1 MAGKGW
7 PEVRTEC
14 CVWCFD
20 FKGPVQSSW
29 ALTPI
34 HGYRWQS
41 LCPPCWR
48 ELSFHGWGV
57 CGAPEGTAP
66 KLSGAIGNHQW
77 LNYQASS
84 GLKLP
89 WRRSSGSM
97 WCVWATWGWEHGV
110 CGFSTEEKG
119 KSGRVALLTSV
130 LLGVGWDCFLLAPEM
145 WGRGGVRK
153 MEWAE
158 IASFLPPFLEG
169 LAVACD
175 MPDKLL
181 PLYWNR
187 PIQKYASHLKCCN

>member
-1 MAGKGW
+1 MPTLLA
-7 PEVRTEC
+7 
-14 CVWCFD
+14 
-20 FKGPVQSSW
+20 W
-29 ALTPI
+29 ALVSWVRCLWCTRRNSTETLGRNKKP
-34 HGYRWQS
+34 S
-41 LCPPCWR
+41 
-48 ELSFHGWGV
+48 V
-57 CGAPEGTAP
+57 V
-66 KLSGAIGNHQW
+66 
-77 LNYQASS
+77 NYQASS

-97 WCVWATWGWEHGV
+97 WCVWPTWGWEHRA

-130 LLGVGWDCFLLAPEM
+130 LLGMGWDCFLLVPEM

-153 MEWAE
+153 VKWAE

-169 LAVACD
+169 LAVTCD